1 MAKKS
6 IRQSFSIAVTGFFL
20 LAMQTLATAQPIRVL
35 YEEGADSIGT
45 YCMGMLKLALS
56 RFEHDYTVQ
65 PVTGNRTSARAIEDV
80 RDGVLDIVWG
90 SSDTE
95 IESILQPV
103 RIPLYKGLL
112 GHRIFIIHRDDQH
125 KFNHINTLEDLKQV
139 TLGQGSTWADTRI
152 LQEND
157 LSVVPVY
164 KYHSLFYMLD
174 GGRFD
179 AFPRGLQ
186 EPWGEIAARPELDLA
201 VEKRLMLVYRMPF
214 YLYVSKDNPRL
225 AADLE
230 RGFNIAIED
239 GSFDEFF
246 LNDPTVRDALARSN
260 IEDRVIIELQNPS
273 LPKSAPLHREELWLN
288 PADLK
293 R

>member
-1 MAKKS
+1 WVHRGMNMAKKHIPHS
-6 IRQSFSIAVTGFFL
+6 FLYALIGLGLLLTQS
-20 LAMQTLATAQPIRVL
+20 LAAAQPIRVL

-65 PVTGNRTSARAIEDV
+65 TVTGNRTSARAIEDV

-90 SSDTE
+90 SSDAE

-112 GHRIFIIHRDDQH
+112 GHRIFIIRQGDQH

-152 LQEND
+152 LQENG
-157 LSVVPVY
+157 LSVIPVY
-164 KYHSLFYMLD
+164 KYPSLFFMLD
-174 GGRFD
+174 GDRFD

-186 EPWGEIAARPELDLA
+186 EPWGEIAARPELALT
-201 VEKRLMLVYRMPF
+201 VEQRLMLVYRMPF

-230 RGFNIAIED
+230 R
-239 GSFDEFF
+239 
-246 LNDPTVRDALARSN
+246 
-260 IEDRVIIELQNPS
+260 
-273 LPKSAPLHREELWLN
+273 
-288 PADLK
+288 
-293 R
+293 